1 MTRGEESAQMGELVA
16 MCRVIVREAD
26 TKEPVSIYMNPCAV
40 FKGCTKWLPFC
51 EQNQW
56 AINWVASVAVRE
68 MGRYPK
74 LG

>member
-40 FKGCTKWLPFC
+40 FKG
-51 EQNQW
+51 
-56 AINWVASVAVRE
+56 
-68 MGRYPK
+68 
-74 LG
+74 